1 MSSSPEPPSAD
12 AEETTEAWSATCSF
26 TDSDQSATS
35 SQSRTSSQSNLP
47 PVWST
52 FERDLTKYGIE
63 FRPLWNDR
71 RGEDI
76 AKVANLRRFDLQ
88 LEPIGDCPLYIKKTD
103 AELETIAKCGRSII
117 NTHANKATC
126 ASWISKL
133 LPGTS
138 TDMPMFCCNSEFLR
152 PGTIP
157 EAKAEAPWPQMKPD
171 CAWFYTP
178 NMFDP
183 SAWNALRNTL
193 KDDFSKRGFGT
204 IALNAEHKADGKSIK
219 TAQLQGVAAA
229 MVGLEERRMIQQT
242 AKEENDWTNVD
253 ELTQYFFIFEPKD
266 IQLWRLTKRGIHQ
279 FEAWQLDLG
288 GNISFSAVDEIKRFI
303 DVWNRLISNLAGPV
317 LDSLLADLNKI
328 PDTSN
333 YNTHTTKKRTA
344 CENETVKANKVMRG
358 SSRQSEVRRK
368 RA

>member
-12 AEETTEAWSATCSF
+12 ADEETTKAWSATCSF
-26 TDSDQSATS
+26 TDSDKSATS
-35 SQSRTSSQSNLP
+35 SQDSMPTA
-47 PVWST
+47 WSI
-52 FERDLTKYGIE
+52 FEQNLTKYGIE
-63 FRPLWNDR
+63 FRPLWNNR

-76 AKVANLRRFDLQ
+76 AKLANLRRFDLK
-88 LEPIGDCPLYIKKTD
+88 LEAIGDCPLFIKKTD
-103 AELETIAKCGRSII
+103 AELETIAQCGKSII
-117 NTHANKATC
+117 DTHANEATC
-126 ASWISKL
+126 ASWI
-133 LPGTS
+133 
-138 TDMPMFCCNSEFLR
+138 R
-152 PGTIP
+152 TIP

-171 CAWFYTP
+171 CAWYYTP

-183 SAWNALRNTL
+183 SAWNTLRNTL
-193 KDDFSKRGFGT
+193 KGDFSKRGFGT
-204 IALNAEHKADGKSIK
+204 IALNAEHKADGKSIM

-229 MVGLEERRMIQQT
+229 MVGLEERRKIRRT
-242 AKEENDWTNVD
+242 AQEDDWINAD
-253 ELTQYFFIFEPKD
+253 ELTQYFFIFEPND

-288 GNISFSAVDEIKRFI
+288 GNISFAGVDEIKRFS

-317 LDSLLADLNKI
+317 LESLLADLDEI

-344 CENETVKANKVMRG
+344 CENETVEANKVMRR
-358 SSRQSEVRRK
+358 SSRQRKVRRK